1 METHAN
7 LFTVHTNSSHTL
19 NHLPEKIRLV
29 FATPHFYWKNR
40 TGKALQCMTAPG
52 WTAVGQMLKTD
63 LLKHPTAKRD
73 THLLCYHN
81 TAPWK
86 SHVICCLLSSGWNK
100 IGEDWGGLNFHIGKL
115 ACSKGNVVQA
125 PLQANTARG
134 IPHTYQHI
142 HREPYTICKH
152 PEIPNKY
159 LKNHLC
165 SRGNKGPAHTQN

>member
-1 METHAN
+1 M
-7 LFTVHTNSSHTL
+7 L
-19 NHLPEKIRLV
+19 NHLPEKVRLV
-29 FATPHFYWKNR
+29 LAAPCFYWKNG
-40 TGKALQCMTAPG
+40 TGCTLQCMTAPG

-63 LLKHPTAKRD
+63 LPKHPTAKRD
-73 THLLCYHN
+73 THLLCHHN

-86 SHVICCLLSSGWNK
+86 SHVPAAFYPVAEMKQEST
-100 IGEDWGGLNFHIGKL
+100 GGVLNFHIGKL
-115 ACSKGNVVQA
+115 ACCKGNVVQA
-125 PLQANTARG
+125 QLQANTARG

-159 LKNHLC
+159 LENHLC